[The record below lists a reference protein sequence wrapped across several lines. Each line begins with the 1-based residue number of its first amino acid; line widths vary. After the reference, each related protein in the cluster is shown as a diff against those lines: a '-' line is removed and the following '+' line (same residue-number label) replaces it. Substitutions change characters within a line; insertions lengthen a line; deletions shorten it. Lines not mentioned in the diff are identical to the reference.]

1 MTNRSYKPAHYLPH
15 VDGLRGIAV
24 LVILL
29 FHLDITL
36 IKGGFVGVDIFFVIS
51 GFLITSIILRD
62 IKKEKFSF
70 TNFYARRIKRI
81 FPALFVM
88 LFISALLALI
98 FLGPE
103 EFNTHFK
110 AVRMASAQ
118 ISNFYFSR
126 ELDYFAADEA
136 HAPLLHT
143 WSLGVEEQFYL
154 IWPLLLVLLHKRL
167 GRQTENHR
175 IFIYL
180 LIIMMSS
187 MAISEYLVRTD
198 TMQAFYHLHS
208 RAWELAIGGIVAI
221 GVIKPINNQAI
232 TELLAAL
239 GIGLILFSSLF
250 LDSENFPGLKALPA
264 CFGAS
269 MFIYA
274 AQGSRTAITHKLLSQ
289 RPIVFLGL
297 MSYSLYLWHWPIVA
311 FYKSYFGTELT
322 STVQISMALL
332 SIALGYLS
340 YKYIEQPFRLMAPAP
355 KRTIALGLLAIVSF
369 VVLSNVAK
377 KQSKASWRVTYELN
391 ASITSPHKLFKTC
404 SVDGG
409 AYDKENCYIGPNKDQ
424 YEVILVG
431 DSFASHYVPTI
442 LGWARSKG
450 LTVRIFTRGDCH
462 VWVKTQKTRF
472 RAGKED
478 TFCNELTPAF
488 YKTLEQDRS
497 IQYVFVGLKS
507 PKLDEETKASM
518 EHINSLNKKVIFLGT
533 GPLFRKNPHVCQ
545 IKNHLL
551 ITKIFPAAEQ
561 KHNCLA
567 IDMAYTNKELT
578 HTHADFIPFL
588 NSLNVPYFD
597 PTPFLQDP
605 YNEDKQYL
613 FADEGHL
620 NQHGGEYLVP
630 YFSDFMEKQN

>member
-1 MTNRSYKPAHYLPH
+1 MTGNNYKPNHYLPH

-24 LVILL
+24 FVILL

-36 IKGGFVGVDIFFVIS
+36 IQGGFVGVDVFFVIS
-51 GFLITSIILRD
+51 GFLITGIILRD
-62 IKKEKFSF
+62 IKEEKFSF
-70 TNFYARRIKRI
+70 ANFYARRIKRI
-81 FPALFVM
+81 FPALFIM
-88 LFISALLALI
+88 LFASALLALV

-103 EFNTHFK
+103 EFYTHFK

-154 IWPLLLVLLHKRL
+154 IWPLLLVLLHKAL
-167 GRQTENHR
+167 GQQTESR
-175 IFIYL
+175 RVFTCL
-180 LIIMMSS
+180 MIIMLTSI
-187 MAISEYLVRTD
+187 AVSEYLVRTD
-198 TMQAFYHLHS
+198 AMQAFYHLHS
-208 RAWELAIGGIVAI
+208 RAWELAIGGVVAL
-221 GVIKPINNQAI
+221 GVIKPVNNQTI
-232 TELLAAL
+232 KELLAAL
-239 GIGLILFSSLF
+239 ALGLILFSSVF
-250 LDSENFPGLKALPA
+250 LSSENFPGLKALPA
-264 CFGAS
+264 CFGAAL
-269 MFIYA
+269 FIYT
-274 AQGSRTAITHKLLSQ
+274 AQGSKTAMMHKLLSL

-297 MSYSLYLWHWPIVA
+297 ISYSLYLWHWPIIA
-311 FYKSYFGTELT
+311 FYKSYFGNELT
-322 STVQISMALL
+322 TTVQICMALL
-332 SIALGYLS
+332 SITMGYLS
-340 YKYIEQPFRLMAPAP
+340 YKYVEQPFRLMKPAP
-355 KRTIALGLLAIVSF
+355 RKTIALGLLAIVSF

-377 KQSKASWRVTYELN
+377 KQSKAPWRVTYELD
-391 ASITSPHKLFKTC
+391 ASITSPHKLFKIC

-442 LGWARSKG
+442 LGWANSKG
-450 LTVRIFTRGDCH
+450 LTVRLFTRGDCH

-488 YKTLEQDRS
+488 YETLEQDKS
-497 IQYVFVGLKS
+497 IEYVFVGLKS
-507 PKLDEETKASM
+507 PRLSEETKVSM
-518 EHINSLNKKVIFLGT
+518 EHLNALNKKVVFLGT
-533 GPLFRKNPHVCQ
+533 GPLFSKNPHLCQ

-551 ITKIFPAAEQ
+551 ITKIFPTSEQ
-561 KHNCLA
+561 KHDCLA
-567 IDMAYTNKELT
+567 IDMAYTTKELT

-588 NSLNVPYFD
+588 NALNVPYFD

-605 YNEDKQYL
+605 YNEDGQYL

-630 YFSDFMEKQN
+630 YFSNFMEQQY